1 MLLALGGGALWWRRR
16 RELVDAEVEFEP
28 PVVAAPVPQPEPAPQ
43 APPPL
48 PEPAFAAVP
57 ASGLGVELE
66 ATRLSATLLNTTL
79 LYRLRLTNH
88 GTAPLGPIAVSGDMV
103 AAHASLPVEQ
113 QLGLDGQAL
122 EPRHQLASLAPGESA
137 LLSGDIRLPL
147 AAIRPIRAGTA
158 AFFVPLARFRV
169 EAATG
174 SGAPLVETH
183 TFVVG
188 ETPEIANAALRP
200 FRLDLGPR
208 VYSRIGQR
216 EVGLAAGIP
225 A

>member
-1 MLLALGGGALWWRRR
+1 MWWRRR
-16 RELVDAEVEFEP
+16 RELADAEVEFEP
-28 PVVAAPVPQPEPAPQ
+28 PVIA
-43 APPPL
+43 APPPVKPEPEAPPPLL

-57 ASGLGVELE
+57 TSGLGVELE

-88 GTAPLGPIAVSGDMV
+88 GSAPLGPIAVSGDMV

-122 EPRHQLASLAPGESA
+122 EPRHQLPGLAPGESVV
-137 LLSGDIRLPL
+137 LSGDIRLPL

-169 EAATG
+169 EAATAN
-174 SGAPLVETH
+174 SAPLVETH
-183 TFVVG
+183 AFVVG
-188 ETPEIANAALRP
+188 ETPEIADAALRP